1 MFCTCTVLLY
11 QTKLLDCRQLGE
23 ITNYAVRSSVGMLAA
38 ELSLLTPFP
47 EAICDFMVWDFFDSP
62 FKFDGH
68 SNDDYTHCTNGCV
81 LKIK

>member
-1 MFCTCTVLLY
+1 
-11 QTKLLDCRQLGE
+11 
-23 ITNYAVRSSVGMLAA
+23 MLAA

-62 FKFDGH
+62 FKFDGY
-68 SNDDYTHCTNGCV
+68 SNDDYTHCTNGGV